1 VTQFFALTDVGLATD
16 VGSLMQNWLNYMQST
31 YPGYQ
36 PSAGNLE
43 YVQAL
48 IFCTLAAD
56 VATQAS
62 SGATELFSQFGQ
74 QLLGIPVEGGASAVA
89 VVQVSAVD
97 SQGYTLPSAAQF
109 LLDSNTGFQSYQTTI
124 IPAGSTTA
132 IVPIAATTPGTA
144 GNGLGSVSAILNQTY
159 DWVSAVS
166 IVTPSSGGVD
176 AEDPDAYVTRL
187 TNEIK
192 LMAPR
197 PITASDYGT
206 FALSFQPTAGT
217 DQQEVGRA
225 TALDGYDPNY
235 LTDGGTQFGN
245 ERTITICVTDSSG
258 NALNADTMAAVQAW
272 VQTYREVNFI
282 VNVIPP
288 TYVPIYVKVSVA
300 RNPTYTAAAVQANI
314 QGSLV
319 GLLSPA
325 NWGFPTDSST
335 MGGWVNE
342 PTLYQSV
349 IESTIQQSAGVDHIV
364 NNTLGFGLT
373 AGSTNTGD
381 LALTGGIILPTTS
394 SGATVPLSAITVV
407 N

>member
-1 VTQFFALTDVGLATD
+1 VTQFFALTDIGLSTD
-16 VGSLMQNWLNYMQST
+16 VGTLMQTWLDTMQDT

-56 VATQAS
+56 VANQAS

-74 QLLGIPVEGGASAVA
+74 QLLGVAVEDGASAVA
-89 VVQVSAVD
+89 VVQVVAVD
-97 SQGYTLPSAAQF
+97 SLGHTLSAGSQF
-109 LLDSNTGFQSYQTTI
+109 LLDSVAGFESYQDVI
-124 IPAGSTTA
+124 IPAGNTTA
-132 IVPIAATTPGTA
+132 VVPIAATTAGIA
-144 GNGLGSVSAILNQTY
+144 GNGLGNTSAILNQSF
-159 DWVSAVS
+159 DWVSTVS
-166 IVTPSSGGVD
+166 IVTPSSSGVD

-187 TNEIK
+187 TNEIQ

-197 PITASDYGT
+197 PITAMDYGT
-206 FALSFQPTAGT
+206 FVQSFQPTVGT

-245 ERTITICVTDSSG
+245 ERMITICVTDSSG
-258 NALNADTMAAVQAW
+258 NALNTDTMAAIQAW
-272 VQTYREVNFI
+272 IQTYREINFI

-288 TYVPIYVKVSVA
+288 TYVPIYAQVSVA
-300 RNPTYTAAAVQANI
+300 RNTQYTAAAVQANI
-314 QGSLV
+314 QSALV
-319 GLLSPA
+319 TLLSPA
-325 NWGFPTDSST
+325 NWGFPQDYGLA
-335 MGGWVNE
+335 GGWLNE
-342 PTLYQSV
+342 PVLYQSV
-349 IESTIQQSAGVDHIV
+349 IESTIQQTAGVDHII
-364 NNTLGFGLT
+364 NGSLGFGLA

-381 LALTGGIILPTTS
+381 LALTGGIVLPTTS
-394 SGATVPLSAITVV
+394 AGATIPLSAITVV